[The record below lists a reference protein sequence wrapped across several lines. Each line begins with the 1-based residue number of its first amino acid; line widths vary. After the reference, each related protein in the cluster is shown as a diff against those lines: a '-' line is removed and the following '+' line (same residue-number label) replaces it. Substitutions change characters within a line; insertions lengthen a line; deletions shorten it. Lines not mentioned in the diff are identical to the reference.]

1 MPKKKYTAESKTKVI
16 LTIIQGDKEFN
27 AICADF
33 NLNPSM
39 ARKWKQE
46 FLQNAHRAFDSDSE
60 QKAGERKETRLKRK
74 NDQMLKTI
82 GQLTLERDFL
92 QGAFAKLEKQS
103 QASRTMIR
111 KSCKFSVRRQCEVM
125 TNHESSD

>member
-1 MPKKKYTAESKTKVI
+1 MPKKKYTAEFKTKVI

-39 ARKWKQE
+39 VRKWKQE

-60 QKAGERKETRLKRK
+60 QKAAQRKEVRLKKK
-74 NDQMLKTI
+74 NDQMLIHRTDHA
-82 GQLTLERDFL
+82 GTRFPS
-92 QGAFAKLEKQS
+92 GALS
-103 QASRTMIR
+103 PNWR
-111 KSCKFSVRRQCEVM
+111 
-125 TNHESSD
+125 SSPKPPGL

>member
-1 MPKKKYTAESKTKVI
+1 MV
-16 LTIIQGDKEFN
+16 
-27 AICADF
+27 
-33 NLNPSM
+33 
-39 ARKWKQE
+39 RKWKQE

-92 QGAFAKLEKQS
+92 QGGFRQ
-103 QASRTMIR
+103 IR
-111 KSCKFSVRRQCEVM
+111 EAVPSLLDYDLKWL
-125 TNHESSD
+125 

>member
-1 MPKKKYTAESKTKVI
+1 MPKKKYTVESKTKFI

-39 ARKWKQE
+39 VRKWKQE
-46 FLQNAHRAFDSDSE
+46 FLQNAHRAFVSHSE
-60 QKAGERKETRLKRK
+60 QKAGQRK

-82 GQLTLERDFL
+82 GQLTLERDSL
-92 QGAFAKLEKQS
+92 QGCF
-103 QASRTMIR
+103 
-111 KSCKFSVRRQCEVM
+111 RQIGEAVPSL
-125 TNHESSD
+125 TDYDSKEL

>member
-1 MPKKKYTAESKTKVI
+1 MPKKKYTAEFKTKVI
-16 LTIIQGDKEFN
+16 LTIIQGDREFN

-39 ARKWKQE
+39 VRKWKQE

-60 QKAGERKETRLKRK
+60 QKATLRKEVHLKKK

-82 GQLTLERDFL
+82 GQLTLECDFL
-92 QGAFAKLEKQS
+92 QGCF
-103 QASRTMIR
+103 
-111 KSCKFSVRRQCEVM
+111 RQIGEAVPILPDYDSK
-125 TNHESSD
+125 EL

>member
-1 MPKKKYTAESKTKVI
+1 MPKKKYTAEFKTKVI

-39 ARKWKQE
+39 VRKWKQE
-46 FLQNAHRAFDSDSE
+46 FLQNARRAFDSDSE
-60 QKAGERKETRLKRK
+60 QKAAQRKEAHLKRK

-82 GQLTLERDFL
+82 GQITLERDFL
-92 QGAFAKLEKQS
+92 QGCAKLEKQS
-103 QASRTMIR
+103 QASRTMVR
-111 KSCKFSVRRQCEVM
+111 KSCKLSVWG
-125 TNHESSD
+125 SASYWA